1 MPCPPHTTNKW
12 PHDTRTQLTEGR
24 LERGASQWVL
34 TYKRGRRGGK
44 RGSGGQVSSP
54 RTRWL
59 RAAQGSAASGEWGR
73 ERGKGEEE
81 RASLFPKTRLC
92 TVTLGIPLTL
102 SQAFYKKG
110 FGPHVP
116 PGRDWQGLVMENLG
130 VSQRRALRRGMAGS
144 SLPLEAWCAEIL
156 HWSPDS
162 VLGLSAPQFSPG
174 KMISTNVRAVAL
186 DWCSPG
192 FESSFKATVP

>member
-73 ERGKGEEE
+73 ERGKGEGE

-116 PGRDWQGLVMENLG
+116 QTQESWAPLIGPHESGQVFLH
-130 VSQRRALRRGMAGS
+130 S
-144 SLPLEAWCAEIL
+144 SLRGEELPSGVHSRMLSLGWSAIPISHLTAVSPALGQAHFLYLEPWNFLI
-156 HWSPDS
+156 
-162 VLGLSAPQFSPG
+162 SAL
-174 KMISTNVRAVAL
+174 KCL
-186 DWCSPG
+186 L
-192 FESSFKATVP
+192 ES